1 MKRAKT
7 IFKTLSKWYLIG
19 ILCISYS
26 LAIFLIIKDYRQ
38 LFIDDFQKALLPFLL
53 TLFPYLAIGFMLYWG
68 RGKVSLLDSLKKGLL
83 LGLSMFVYLL
93 SFFVVQVYFNQ
104 YFELACMVML
114 IIPFCLYCFW
124 AIIWIISWVR
134 TFK

>member
-1 MKRAKT
+1 MKWAKT
-7 IFKTLSKWYLIG
+7 IFKTLFKWYWIG
-19 ILCISYS
+19 ILSISYS
-26 LAIFLIIKDYRQ
+26 LAIFLIIKDFHK